1 MQAKNVEPG
10 THSGVAR
17 YFGMIFF
24 FQALASLFMALSEQL
39 YEGYLSLYLAVMC
52 VICAVTAVCIC
63 IPAAAVVAVPE
74 ANKHALQA
82 VAYVVC
88 IVVVVLSS
96 FVLSKR
102 LQAAPDIPYISQ
114 LLRRELLGAIVGA
127 LVVVGGA
134 SAVRIAR
141 DRKGKNGAFILL
153 CGLVLM
159 GAFGV
164 LWVQLEP
171 VCKVSSATDEWPHSC
186 PMSRLFDHN
195 FMMTVFVLVANVL
208 TAEGVLRLM
217 AAGSGVQEYDE
228 IVPIINTT

>member
-24 FQALASLFMALSEQL
+24 FQAMASLFLALSEQM
-39 YEGYLSLYLAVMC
+39 YEGYPSLYLAVVC
-52 VICAVTAVCIC
+52 VICTVTAVCFC

-82 VAYVVC
+82 LVY
-88 IVVVVLSS
+88 VLSIVMVLLCS
-96 FVLSKR
+96 FVFSKR
-102 LQAAPDIPYISQ
+102 LQAAPDIPYINQ

-127 LVVVGGA
+127 LAVLGGA

-159 GAFGV
+159 AAFGV

-171 VCKVSSATDEWPHSC
+171 LCKVGSASDEWPQSC

-228 IVPIINTT
+228 IVRTINTT